1 MSTEKA
7 NILDAINAR
16 IAVMAGE
23 SKKITILPNEGEIE
37 RFRQELRALF
47 DELEMQNLAA
57 VQEEIEAAEQRAQE
71 FGAFS

>member
-37 RFRQELRALF
+37 RFRQELRAKL

>member
-23 SKKITILPNEGEIE
+23 NKKVTILPNEGEIE
-37 RFRQELRALF
+37 RFRQELRAKL
-47 DELEMQNLAA
+47 DELNLKNLAA
-57 VQEEIEAAEQRAQE
+57 VQEEIDAEQQRVRE

>member
-37 RFRQELRALF
+37 RFRQELRAKL
-47 DELEMQNLAA
+47 DELDLKNLAA
-57 VQEEIEAAEQRAQE
+57 VQEEIDAEQQRVRE